1 MLDRSEESAAAE
13 IAAVGAALRAGATKA
28 DAQAKATAAA
38 PAVAVKKRRRVPAA
52 HVDAGAAGA
61 PVPSPTAAAA
71 AEAAAPTPAP
81 DEGGTGES
89 AAAAFTA
96 AVMRLAALPA
106 VEFERCR
113 KAEADALG
121 VRVSMLSDRVERQRA
136 DFELVRRAGSKAVT
150 ALSVSIVVHA
160 GRQSMEFGNG
170 RYEVSDKDGVWFV
183 SLDAET
189 GAERRTWICSTLYVV
204 ARTRDENSVAW
215 GVLLRWS
222 DPSGVKHEMALPMQ
236 MLQTDG
242 ADMRRAL
249 ADQGLTIAA
258 NQSGRQ
264 HLQTY
269 MLVWNPGRF
278 ARCVNRMGWHGDIFV
293 MPGAEYDSG
302 EEITVFQNVHAV
314 DPAFATSG
322 DLAHWRKTVSERAKG
337 NSRLVFAISTA
348 FSGALLE
355 CSGSD
360 SGGFHLRGASS
371 TGKSTAQIVASSVWG
386 NPSKYKRSWRFT
398 ANGLEGI
405 AALHNDGILILD
417 ELSECP
423 AKDAGEAV
431 YMLANGQGKG
441 RATKTG
447 AARQAQSWRLVFL
460 SSGEESLA
468 SVMAKSG
475 QQVKAGQEIRL
486 VEIDAD
492 ANAGMGL
499 FEALNGAATPSALAQ
514 ELKHA
519 CGQQHG
525 AAGTAWLAELIRLR
539 PTLAKSVKASIDAF
553 VAQQVPPDASGQ
565 VQRVARRFGLVA
577 AAGELATTA
586 GITGWKSGDAT
597 QAASQCLSSWIANF
611 GGIGNKED
619 RALMDQV
626 RAFFETHGSSR
637 FEEMGG
643 RWEHRVANR
652 AGFVRKDSDG
662 EREYLVLP
670 ETFKREVCG
679 GFDQRHA
686 VKVLLSAGW
695 LIPGKDGK
703 TSQKPRLPGIG
714 PGRVYVLGS
723 AMFGDAE

>member
-1 MLDRSEESAAAE
+1 MLDTPSNDDHTSEADEL
-13 IAAVGAALRAGATKA
+13 AAVAAALRAGAAKA
-28 DAQAKATAAA
+28 DAS
-38 PAVAVKKRRRVPAA
+38 AVPVKKRRRVP
-52 HVDAGAAGA
+52 GAKA
-61 PVPSPTAAAA
+61 PAQTETAAAA
-71 AEAAAPTPAP
+71 AELAAPSPAEPGTEAFAAA
-81 DEGGTGES
+81 
-89 AAAAFTA
+89 
-96 AVMRLAALPA
+96 VLRLAALPA
-106 VEFERCR
+106 IEFERCR

-121 VRVSMLSDRVERQRA
+121 VRVAMLSEQVDRQRREA
-136 DFELVRRAGSKAVT
+136 TMHLQAKGS
-150 ALSVSIVVHA
+150 ALTLLSGAILTHG
-160 GRQSMEFGNG
+160 GRQTMEFGNG

-215 GVLLRWS
+215 GVLLRWA

-278 ARCVNRMGWHGDIFV
+278 ARCVNRMGWHGDLFV
-293 MPGAEYDSG
+293 MPGMEYASCD
-302 EEITVFQNVHAV
+302 EITVFQNVHAV
-314 DPAFATSG
+314 DPAFAVAGS
-322 DLAHWRKTVSERAKG
+322 AAQWRDAVALQAVG
-337 NSRLVFAISTA
+337 NSRLVFAIASA

-360 SGGFHLRGASS
+360 SGGFHFRGASS
-371 TGKSTAQIVASSVWG
+371 TGKSTAQIVAASVWG
-386 NPSKYKRSWRFT
+386 HPTKYKRSWRFT

-475 QQVKAGQEIRL
+475 QTVKAGQEIRL

-492 ANAGMGL
+492 AGAGMGM
-499 FEALNGAATPSALAQ
+499 FEQLNGAASPAGLAQ
-514 ELKHA
+514 TLKQS
-519 CGQQHG
+519 CGQFHG
-525 AAGTAWLAELIRLR
+525 SAGPEWLGELVRLR
-539 PTLAKSVKASIDAF
+539 PTLAATVKASIEAF
-553 VAQQVPPDASGQ
+553 VAAQVPADAAGQ
-565 VQRVARRFGLVA
+565 VMRVAQRFGLVA
-577 AAGELATTA
+577 TAGELATTA
-586 GITGWKSGDAT
+586 GLTGWKQGDAT
-597 QAASQCLSSWIANF
+597 QAAAQCFSSWIANF
-611 GGIGNKED
+611 GGHGNRED
-619 RALMDQV
+619 RALMESV

-637 FEEMGG
+637 FEDMSARYEQ
-643 RWEHRVANR
+643 RVPNR
-652 AGFVRKDSDG
+652 AGFFRKDSDG

-670 ETFKREVCG
+670 ETFKREVCE
-679 GFDQRHA
+679 GFDARSA
-686 VKVLLSAGW
+686 GKVLLAAGW
-695 LIPGKDGK
+695 LRADPRGKA
-703 TSQKPRLPGIG
+703 SRSERLPGMG
-714 PGRVYVLGS
+714 TTTRCYVFTA
-723 AMFGDAE
+723 AMWEAGAP

>member
-1 MLDRSEESAAAE
+1 MKDQRPDIDVADAVQAPEDVRPATTASKVKKLGKASASTGKKAPAQARKRDAAE
-13 IAAVGAALRAGATKA
+13 LAPPNAGPISTEAFDDAV
-28 DAQAKATAAA
+28 
-38 PAVAVKKRRRVPAA
+38 RRL
-52 HVDAGAAGA
+52 
-61 PVPSPTAAAA
+61 S
-71 AEAAAPTPAP
+71 
-81 DEGGTGES
+81 
-89 AAAAFTA
+89 
-96 AVMRLAALPA
+96 ALP
-106 VEFERCR
+106 VVDFERCR

-121 VRVSMLSDRVERQRA
+121 VRVAMLSEQVDRA
-136 DFELVRRAGSKAVT
+136 RRDSSHHQLAHGNALTLLSAAVT
-150 ALSVSIVVHA
+150 VLA
-160 GRQSMEFGNG
+160 GRQSMDFGNG

-204 ARTRDENSVAW
+204 ARTRDENSVSW
-215 GVLLRWS
+215 GVLLRWK
-222 DPSGVKHEMALPMQ
+222 DPSGVQHEMALPMQ

-278 ARCVNRMGWHGDIFV
+278 ARCVNRMGWHGDVFV
-293 MPGAEYDSG
+293 MPGREYATGD
-302 EEITVFQNVHAV
+302 EITVFQNVHAV
-314 DPAFATSG
+314 EPAFAVTG
-322 DLAHWRKTVSERAKG
+322 DLAQWREAVAARAVG
-337 NSRLVFAISTA
+337 NSRLVFGIAAA

-355 CSGSD
+355 CSGGD
-360 SGGFHLRGASS
+360 SGGFHFRGASS

-386 NPSKYKRSWRFT
+386 HPTKYKRSWRFT

-423 AKDAGEAV
+423 PKDAGEAV

-492 ANAGMGL
+492 AGASMGM
-499 FEALNGAATPSALAQ
+499 FEQLNGAETPAGLAQ
-514 ELKHA
+514 DLKRA
-519 CGQQHG
+519 CAESHG
-525 AAGTAWLAELIRLR
+525 AAGPAWLDALVQLR
-539 PTLAKSVKASIDAF
+539 PTLAAQVKAGIDAF
-553 VAQQVPPDASGQ
+553 VAAQVHKDASGQ
-565 VQRVARRFGLVA
+565 VMRVAQRFGLVA
-577 AAGELATTA
+577 VAGELATAA
-586 GITGWKSGDAT
+586 GITGWKAGAST
-597 QAASQCLSSWIANF
+597 AAAAQCFSSWIANF
-611 GGIGNKED
+611 GSVGNRED
-619 RALMDQV
+619 RMLMDQV
-626 RAFFETHGSSR
+626 RAFFEMHGSSR
-637 FEEMGG
+637 FEDMTSRHEQ
-643 RWEHRVANR
+643 RIANR
-652 AGFVRKDSDG
+652 AGFARKGVDG

-670 ETFKREVCG
+670 EVFKREVCA
-679 GFDQRHA
+679 GFDMKHA
-686 VKVLLSAGW
+686 TKVLVGAQW

-703 TSQKPRLPGIG
+703 TSQKPRLPFVGLA
-714 PGRVYVLGS
+714 RVYVFSGKVLEG
-723 AMFGDAE
+723 GE

>member
-1 MLDRSEESAAAE
+1 MNDKMTDIAGADAVQSEYDTSALLRPAAA
-13 IAAVGAALRAGATKA
+13 
-28 DAQAKATAAA
+28 DAPT
-38 PAVAVKKRRRVPAA
+38 VTIKKRRRVRASKPDAA
-52 HVDAGAAGA
+52 TSET
-61 PVPSPTAAAA
+61 PETPITTP
-71 AEAAAPTPAP
+71 EADSTP
-81 DEGGTGES
+81 E
-89 AAAAFTA
+89 AFTN
-96 AVMRLAALPA
+96 AVKRLAAMPE

-121 VRVSMLSDRVERQRA
+121 VRVAMLSEHVDRARKESAHHQLA
-136 DFELVRRAGSKAVT
+136 QGN
-150 ALSVSIVVHA
+150 ALTLLSGAITSHA
-160 GRQSMEFGNG
+160 GRQRMDFGNG

-183 SLDAET
+183 SLDPEN
-189 GAERRTWICSTLYVV
+189 GAERKTWICSTLHIV
-204 ARTRDENSVAW
+204 ARTRDENSVSW
-215 GVLLRWS
+215 GVLLRWK
-222 DPSGVKHEMALPMQ
+222 DPSGVQHEMALPMQ

-278 ARCVNRMGWHGDIFV
+278 ARCVNRMGWHADVFV
-293 MPGAEYDSG
+293 MPGMEYATG
-302 EEITVFQNVHAV
+302 NEITVFQNVHAV
-314 DPAFATSG
+314 EPAFAVAGTLDEWRASVAR
-322 DLAHWRKTVSERAKG
+322 LAVG
-337 NSRLVFAISTA
+337 NSRLVFAIAAA

-360 SGGFHLRGASS
+360 SGGFHFRGASS
-371 TGKSTAQIVASSVWG
+371 TGKSTAQIVASSIWG
-386 NPSKYKRSWRFT
+386 HPTKYKRSWRFT

-492 ANAGMGL
+492 AGAGMGM
-499 FEALNGAATPSALAQ
+499 FEQLNGAASPAALAQ
-514 ELKHA
+514 DLKRA
-519 CGQQHG
+519 CAQFHG
-525 AAGTAWLAELIRLR
+525 ASGPAWLETLVKLR
-539 PTLAKSVKASIDAF
+539 PTLAAQVKASVDAF
-553 VAQQVPPDASGQ
+553 VAAQVPKEASGQ
-565 VQRVARRFGLVA
+565 VVRVAQRFGLVA
-577 AAGELATTA
+577 AAGELASAA
-586 GITGWKSGDAT
+586 GITGWKAGAST
-597 QAASQCLSSWIANF
+597 QAAARCFASWIANF
-611 GGIGNKED
+611 GSAGNRED
-619 RALMDQV
+619 RALLEQV

-637 FEEMGG
+637 FEDLTARFEQ
-643 RWEHRVANR
+643 RVANR
-652 AGFVRKDSDG
+652 AGFFRKDTEG

-670 ETFKREVCG
+670 ESFKRDLCA
-679 GFDQRHA
+679 GFDMRHA
-686 VKVLLSAGW
+686 IKVLTAAGW
-695 LIPGKDGK
+695 LIPGNDGK
-703 TSQKPRLPGIG
+703 SSQKPRLPFVGLT
-714 PGRVYVLGS
+714 RVYVLTGKVLE
-723 AMFGDAE
+723 GGE

>member
-1 MLDRSEESAAAE
+1 
-13 IAAVGAALRAGATKA
+13 
-28 DAQAKATAAA
+28 
-38 PAVAVKKRRRVPAA
+38 
-52 HVDAGAAGA
+52 
-61 PVPSPTAAAA
+61 
-71 AEAAAPTPAP
+71 
-81 DEGGTGES
+81 
-89 AAAAFTA
+89 
-96 AVMRLAALPA
+96 MRLAALPA